1 MQELLFPVWEA
12 HFHRIKK
19 KTFYNEVFDLMAS
32 RYREGA
38 PVDDADAAS
47 EGEPE
52 VVVEAPPLEPEPAA
66 KVAASEEAAPSHQQ
80 LLARTIH
87 AEIHSAACGFMQ
99 LHAALPRRFGDS
111 RSRASLS
118 DLFSSWKET
127 GKLADDIS
135 AYPCLEDMGY
145 IMAECRFVLSH
156 IDEKTWWPKWIT
168 APRDPRLINQVQLY
182 QV

>member
-1 MQELLFPVWEA
+1 
-12 HFHRIKK
+12 
-19 KTFYNEVFDLMAS
+19 MAS

-87 AEIHSAACGFMQ
+87 ALLAASCSCMLPFHDASATPDPGHRYQIFS
-99 LHAALPRRFGDS
+99 LHGKRR
-111 RSRASLS
+111 A
-118 DLFSSWKET
+118 
-127 GKLADDIS
+127 
-135 AYPCLEDMGY
+135 
-145 IMAECRFVLSH
+145 
-156 IDEKTWWPKWIT
+156 
-168 APRDPRLINQVQLY
+168 N
-182 QV
+182 

>member
-1 MQELLFPVWEA
+1 
-12 HFHRIKK
+12 
-19 KTFYNEVFDLMAS
+19 MAS

-47 EGEPE
+47 EGELE

-87 AEIHSAACGFMQ
+87 AEINSAACGFMQ

-111 RSRASLS
+111 RSRAYLY
-118 DLFSSWKET
+118 
-127 GKLADDIS
+127 GKGLATCAS
-135 AYPCLEDMGY
+135 QLGS
-145 IMAECRFVLSH
+145 VLSNPSIVGDIPFFH
-156 IDEKTWWPKWIT
+156 GGIRYDM
-168 APRDPRLINQVQLY
+168 RYYGYMRLQYNISIYRFNCTFK
-182 QV
+182 